1 MLQRLRALAL
11 ACASLHEVV
20 TDGSVEIDGYF
31 DADIHVRL
39 ETIAEPRSVRD
50 VKRLATR
57 LLAEPFV
64 AGRPE
69 WSLHFVE
76 KVTRNRSA
84 LIVRRS
90 ARYDERLL
98 NALRGTPLESST
110 NTTNHRFDVSRLL
123 NVAQRVLMQPDPL
136 NALVDRTATVAAR
149 VMHEFDRPVA
159 ARSTLWTNRS
169 PKVEHQDL
177 RVDRDAVSTAAA
189 RFGVDERSLL
199 LACFAETISRMHES
213 APVESVLA
221 GVAIKR
227 MDVDPRRRATVNVP
241 TSAMPFAERLRA
253 VDELLLH
260 LPQPQPSIGVEF
272 DEWIPPAIVRML
284 GDRLNHSIDVG
295 CVFAEPI
302 GRLSA
307 IGIEDFSVVPVVPT
321 LGAAMT
327 MIALVDGNDL
337 RIGFAVDF
345 SSGVTATTIREDF
358 ELTLRTQ
365 FGLEVNPSGLNRWWA
380 GLRRQSA
387 RV

>member
-1 MLQRLRALAL
+1 
-11 ACASLHEVV
+11 
-20 TDGSVEIDGYF
+20 
-31 DADIHVRL
+31 
-39 ETIAEPRSVRD
+39 
-50 VKRLATR
+50 
-57 LLAEPFV
+57 
-64 AGRPE
+64 
-69 WSLHFVE
+69 
-76 KVTRNRSA
+76 
-84 LIVRRS
+84 
-90 ARYDERLL
+90 
-98 NALRGTPLESST
+98 
-110 NTTNHRFDVSRLL
+110 
-123 NVAQRVLMQPDPL
+123 
-136 NALVDRTATVAAR
+136 
-149 VMHEFDRPVA
+149 
-159 ARSTLWTNRS
+159 
-169 PKVEHQDL
+169 
-177 RVDRDAVSTAAA
+177 
-189 RFGVDERSLL
+189 
-199 LACFAETISRMHES
+199 
-213 APVESVLA
+213 
-221 GVAIKR
+221 
-227 MDVDPRRRATVNVP
+227 
-241 TSAMPFAERLRA
+241 

-307 IGIEDFSVVPVVPT
+307 IGIEDFSVVPVIPT

-337 RIGFAVDF
+337 RIGFAVDV